1 MFDSIFVPLDTHVS
15 SGISIFPSLSYLF
28 SFLIDSPVSVVE
40 LPFRSRIIRNVQ
52 FLSKGI
58 TRLSHRFCFERNSY
72 PDRDKYYVCY
82 TLYVRVKLDDK
93 NEKRFACR
101 AVRENS
107 FDAIL
112 IHLSSIEHL
121 NVNELRIRVYI
132 SYFIRFSRHQREPRL
147 RFERDDFS
155 LSPISH
161 SRYTIYVTIWNGNS
175 KYHFTRKTPFYI
187 LYSN

>member
-1 MFDSIFVPLDTHVS
+1 ML
-15 SGISIFPSLSYLF
+15 
-28 SFLIDSPVSVVE
+28 
-40 LPFRSRIIRNVQ
+40 
-52 FLSKGI
+52 
-58 TRLSHRFCFERNSY
+58 C
-72 PDRDKYYVCY
+72 
-82 TLYVRVKLDDK
+82 VRVKLDDK

-147 RFERDDFS
+147 RFEHDDFS

-161 SRYTIYVTIWNGNS
+161 SRYTSLYGMEIQNTTLHG
-175 KYHFTRKTPFYI
+175 KHHFIFYI
-187 LYSN
+187 QIRFNLFVEQVPYKLFFTIFNRYIRPIYFLSSRA

>member
-1 MFDSIFVPLDTHVS
+1 MYVIRCTYELNLTTKMRNDLR
-15 SGISIFPSLSYLF
+15 
-28 SFLIDSPVSVVE
+28 VE
-40 LPFRSRIIRNVQ
+40 RCAKIRS
-52 FLSKGI
+52 
-58 TRLSHRFCFERNSY
+58 T
-72 PDRDKYYVCY
+72 
-82 TLYVRVKLDDK
+82 
-93 NEKRFACR
+93 
-101 AVRENS
+101 
-107 FDAIL
+107 IL

-147 RFERDDFS
+147 RFEHDDFS